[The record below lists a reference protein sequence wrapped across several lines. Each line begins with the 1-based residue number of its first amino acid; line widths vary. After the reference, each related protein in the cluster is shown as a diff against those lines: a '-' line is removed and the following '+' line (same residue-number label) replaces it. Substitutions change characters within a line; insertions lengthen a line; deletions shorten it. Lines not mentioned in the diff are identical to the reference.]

1 MKKVFFFVIVFLI
14 FLSCA
19 ADKKTSNENLSLD
32 KALELYPDSIPLL
45 QKRANRSLDS
55 MNYSLLLTDAAHAF
69 RLDSSNSES
78 RLLYALGLLN
88 KRDFLVSDFNIA
100 QYNFG
105 EVLKK
110 DPKNLKALIGMANV
124 LSYRGDFENSFKLIN
139 KALKINPRYRDAY
152 VLKGSIYLNQRN
164 YKLAKSSYETA
175 VQQDNKFFLGYTMLG
190 VIYQYE
196 KDSLCIEY
204 YTTALQLQPNNAEAC
219 YALAYAYEQFNK
231 VEDAKRYYRMMAKL
245 DTTFCE
251 SYFHLGAIQQ
261 FEYGN
266 LDSAMHFYA
275 IALDLDP
282 NHIESLHNLGLLY
295 EDKKDRSNALL
306 TYAKV
311 LKINPEYTLTKDRV
325 KALRKLK

>member
-1 MKKVFFFVIVFLI
+1 MKKVFFFAIAFLVFH
-14 FLSCA
+14 SCKS
-19 ADKKTSNENLSLD
+19 DKKISRHKLPLD

-45 QKRANRSLDS
+45 QERANRSLDS

-88 KRDFLVSDFNIA
+88 KKEFLVSDFNIA

-110 DPKNLKALIGMANV
+110 DPENLKALIGMANV

-152 VLKGSIYLNQRN
+152 VLKGSIYRSQGN
-164 YKLAKSSYETA
+164 YKLAKSTYETA
-175 VQQDNKFFLGYTMLG
+175 VQQDNKFFQGYTMLG
-190 VIYQYE
+190 MIYEYE
-196 KDSLCIEY
+196 KNPLCIEY

-219 YALAYAYEQFNK
+219 YAFAYAYEQFNK
-231 VEDAKRYYRMMAKL
+231 VEDAKRYYRRMAKL

-251 SYFHLGAIQQ
+251 SYFHLGLIQHHDDK
-261 FEYGN
+261 N
-266 LDSAMHFYA
+266 LDSAMYFYA
-275 IALDLDP
+275 ISLDLNP
-282 NHIESLHNLGLLY
+282 NHIVTLHNLGELY

-311 LKINPEYTLTKDRV
+311 LKINPEFKLTIDRV
-325 KALRKLK
+325 TALRGKK

>member
-1 MKKVFFFVIVFLI
+1 
-14 FLSCA
+14 
-19 ADKKTSNENLSLD
+19 
-32 KALELYPDSIPLL
+32 
-45 QKRANRSLDS
+45 
-55 MNYSLLLTDAAHAF
+55 
-69 RLDSSNSES
+69 
-78 RLLYALGLLN
+78 
-88 KRDFLVSDFNIA
+88 
-100 QYNFG
+100 
-105 EVLKK
+105 
-110 DPKNLKALIGMANV
+110 MANV
-124 LSYRGDFENSFKLIN
+124 LSYRGDFENAFKLIN